1 MKRNKIYLTEAEW
14 RCVVRALNDLRNKL
28 IDEGNDGAAEFVGE
42 VMLKVINAPVK
53 KVRVK
58 AA

>member
-14 RCVVRALNDLRNKL
+14 RCIIHALNEYRNKL
-28 IDEGNDGAAEFVGE
+28 IKEGNDGAAYFVGE
-42 VMLKVINAPVK
+42 VIFKVINAPVK